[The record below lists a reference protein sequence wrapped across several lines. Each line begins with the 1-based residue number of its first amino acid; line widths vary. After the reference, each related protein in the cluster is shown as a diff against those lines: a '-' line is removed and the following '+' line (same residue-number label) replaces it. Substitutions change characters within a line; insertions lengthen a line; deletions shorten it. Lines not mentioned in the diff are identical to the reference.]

1 MTITIDCVSHRYGN
15 RRALDNMSAQF
26 VEGEITAIL
35 GPNGAGKSTL
45 FKLIAGLLQLQ
56 HGEILINEWT
66 LKNNRERSLEQMGFV
81 FQEPAL
87 DTMRTGRENL
97 VYAAG
102 LHGLSKDESI
112 DRIQTTSAMLRCEH
126 VLDRKVVQ
134 LSGGERRR
142 IEVARALIHH
152 PKWLLLD
159 EPSVGL
165 DIDTRQSMSED
176 IHAMAVQRNMGVIWC
191 THIPDE
197 LAADDRLV
205 IMLNGTISHS
215 GRCGSLDSIRA
226 RYQAQVGP
234 RE

>member
-1 MTITIDCVSHRYGN
+1 MTLTIDCVSHHYGK
-15 RRALDNMSAQF
+15 RRALDNMTVQF
-26 VEGEITAIL
+26 MAGEITAIL

-45 FKLIAGLLQLQ
+45 FKLIAGLLPLQ
-56 HGEILINEWT
+56 HGEILINTLT
-66 LKNNRERSLEQMGFV
+66 LKDNREQALQQMGFV

-87 DTMRTGRENL
+87 DMMRTGRANL

-102 LHGLSKDESI
+102 LHGLSKQESTQ
-112 DRIQTTSAMLRCEH
+112 RIQTTSAMLRCEY
-126 VLDRKVVQ
+126 VLDRKVAQ

-165 DIDTRQSMSED
+165 DIDTRQQLSED
-176 IHAMAVQRNMGVIWC
+176 IHAMAVQRSMGVIWC

-205 IMLNGTISHS
+205 IMSHGTISYS
-215 GRCGSLDSIRA
+215 GRCGSLDDIRA
-226 RYQAQVGP
+226 RYHAQVGANA
-234 RE
+234 